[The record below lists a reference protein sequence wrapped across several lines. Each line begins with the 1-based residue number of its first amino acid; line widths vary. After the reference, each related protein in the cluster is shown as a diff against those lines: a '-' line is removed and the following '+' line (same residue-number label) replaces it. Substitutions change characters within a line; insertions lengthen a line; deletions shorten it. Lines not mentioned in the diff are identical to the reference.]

1 MTSAMEAAHG
11 WIDGVTFPARKL
23 DLIETAENAG
33 APQDTVERL
42 QRLERERYE
51 SREQLEAELSRP
63 S

>member
-1 MTSAMEAAHG
+1 MEAAHG
-11 WIDGVTFPARKL
+11 WIDGVTFPASKL
-23 DLIETAENAG
+23 DLIDTAENAG

-51 SREQLEAELSRP
+51 SREQLEAELSRL